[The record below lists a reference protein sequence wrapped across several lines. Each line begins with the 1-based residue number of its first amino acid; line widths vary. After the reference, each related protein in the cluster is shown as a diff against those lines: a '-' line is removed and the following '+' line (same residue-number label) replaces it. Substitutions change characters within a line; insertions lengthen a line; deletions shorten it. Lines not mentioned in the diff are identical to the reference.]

1 VILVEDDEQRRAA
14 RRAYIRASH
23 PDRGGD
29 PTAFMAGLA
38 RLDPRRAPCAVRVQ
52 VVRRQ
57 APAQRLLLALA
68 RRLGWRRPPP
78 RVR

>member
-1 VILVEDDEQRRAA
+1 MADEQCRAA
-14 RRAYIRASH
+14 RRAYIRAHH

-29 PTAFMAGLA
+29 PAAFAAGLA
-38 RLDPRRAPCAVRVQ
+38 RFRGCPQAARPRVQ
-52 VVRRQ
+52 VVRRPPL
-57 APAQRLLLALA
+57 ARRLLLILA